1 MTENETLKQKLSN
14 LQKKYDHREWQL
26 RPWLYE
32 TVKDHVP
39 TEFNEPLPK
48 LIEKLQKYVE

>member
-1 MTENETLKQKLSN
+1 METVLKENETLKQKLSN
-14 LQKKYDHREWQL
+14 LQKMFDHREWQL

-48 LIEKLQKYVE
+48 LIDKLY